1 MTLHFTP
8 AFTAPREERKPAW
21 WFAFRGERLLVET
34 TNGAPKIPIVK
45 DLANMNFKPGRTFF
59 FGILDGR
66 SCYAADIDGEASAP
80 EGMSFQG
87 VRQLIGRVDDVLFWV
102 AGRAK
107 LIIQWDRTHQFCGQC
122 GKPLVNKEG
131 ERAKLCSKC
140 GLTVFPRMSPAII
153 VAVTRGDEILL
164 AHAPRFP
171 EGRYSVLAGFVE
183 PGESLEECVK
193 REVREE
199 VGLELKNIRYFGS
212 QPWPFPNSLMIAFT
226 AEYASGEMR
235 IDNDEIA
242 EAGWFTADRLPRIPP
257 KLTVARQLIDWFVKQ
272 NTHGRG

>member
-1 MTLHFTP
+1 
-8 AFTAPREERKPAW
+8 
-21 WFAFRGERLLVET
+21 
-34 TNGAPKIPIVK
+34 
-45 DLANMNFKPGRTFF
+45 
-59 FGILDGR
+59 
-66 SCYAADIDGEASAP
+66 
-80 EGMSFQG
+80 
-87 VRQLIGRVDDVLFWV
+87 
-102 AGRAK
+102 
-107 LIIQWDRTHQFCGQC
+107 
-122 GKPLVNKEG
+122 
-131 ERAKLCSKC
+131 
-140 GLTVFPRMSPAII
+140 
-153 VAVTRGDEILL
+153 
-164 AHAPRFP
+164 
-171 EGRYSVLAGFVE
+171 VE